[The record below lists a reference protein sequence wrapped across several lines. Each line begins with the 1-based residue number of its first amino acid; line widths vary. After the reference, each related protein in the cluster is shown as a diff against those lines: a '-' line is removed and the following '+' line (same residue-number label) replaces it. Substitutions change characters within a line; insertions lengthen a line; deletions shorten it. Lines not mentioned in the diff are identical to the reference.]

1 MYARFCKWRDEG
13 VLLTIFQELNAEPDF
28 ENLSIDSTS
37 IKAHQHSAGAKKA
50 INYEFHQHIGMS
62 RGGKTT
68 KIHTIVDGLGN
79 PILFHLTGGNI
90 FDSTPVCELLDKISI
105 KGSNILGDK
114 AYGSHKIR
122 NYITNHE
129 ATYTIPPRS
138 NAKAPWNVDWY
149 LYKERHLVECFSIKS
164 SISVESQQGMISW
177 HLLFSLCVYRCHF
190 RLTQ

>member
-1 MYARFCKWRDEG
+1 
-13 VLLTIFQELNAEPDF
+13 
-28 ENLSIDSTS
+28 
-37 IKAHQHSAGAKKA
+37 
-50 INYEFHQHIGMS
+50 MS

-190 RLTQ
+190 SINTMNNSFRHTLIYTEKLFEFLKRITYKNDFNDEF